1 MESLNEILDLDM
13 LAALRYVLD
22 LGGFDNPLAQRRNRQ
37 PLQRVEYSVQLE
49 ISVDD

>member
-1 MESLNEILDLDM
+1 MESLNKILDLDM
-13 LAALRYVLD
+13 LAALLCERD
-22 LGGFDNPLAQRRNRQ
+22 LGGSDNPLAQRRNRQ